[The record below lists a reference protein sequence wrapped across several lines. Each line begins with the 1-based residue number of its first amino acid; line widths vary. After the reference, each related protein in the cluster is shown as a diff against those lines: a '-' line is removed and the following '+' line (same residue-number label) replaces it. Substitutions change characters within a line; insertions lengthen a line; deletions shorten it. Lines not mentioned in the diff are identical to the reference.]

1 MPQRTLVLAALL
13 LTLVMPSAAQR
24 SSARRGPLRYGE
36 ELRGEA
42 PGTSPL
48 VCRALYLR
56 ANARTGGDL
65 LLNHMVGDYL
75 TLLPGFVAYRTC
87 TLSTTT
93 NPPRPEGLGPWA
105 VVDITRKRV
114 DFPRFYLFD
123 EARSTPAWR
132 RNLVAY
138 WGVYKSP
145 SGALTLQALVVD
157 WQHRVIVL
165 REATTLEAPAN
176 SSPLQAPRWIKVPAS
191 KAGDDS
197 RLEAHFQFAGHTL
210 RLAIPPRVLR

>member
-13 LTLVMPSAAQR
+13 LTLVTPTAAQR
-24 SSARRGPLRYGE
+24 RGTRPRGPLRYGP
-36 ELRGEA
+36 ELRGES
-42 PGTSPL
+42 PGTGPL

-56 ANARTGGDL
+56 ANARAGGDL
-65 LLNHMVGDYL
+65 LLNHIVGDYL
-75 TLLPGFVAYRTC
+75 MLLPGFVAYRTC

-93 NPPRPEGLGPWA
+93 NPPRPEELGPWA
-105 VVDITRKRV
+105 VVDIAQRRV

-165 REATTLEAPAN
+165 REATKLDPAD
-176 SSPLQAPRWIKVPAS
+176 SSPLEAPRWIKVPAS

-197 RLEAHFQFAGHTL
+197 RLEAHFEFAGHTL